1 MLFSGMSIDGFVDG
15 PGGDISWHR
24 VDEELHAHMNAV
36 IGQAS
41 GLLEGRVSH
50 QLMCDYWP
58 TADQDPDA
66 PPAIV
71 EFARIWRELPKVVY
85 SRTLESDDW
94 ATVVHEVVPEEVQ
107 ALKEGEGYL
116 VLGGANLSRTFLELD
131 LVDELRVYVHPVL
144 VGHGKRLF
152 AGGVTSDWELEETR
166 RFGNGVVL
174 LRYARAAAA
183 R

>member
-1 MLFSGMSIDGFVDG
+1 MKRVVLFSGMSIDGFVDG

-24 VDEELHAHMNAV
+24 VDEELHVHMNDV

-50 QLMCDYWP
+50 QLMCEYWP

-71 EFARIWRELPKVVY
+71 EFAGIWRRLPKVVY
-85 SRTLESDDW
+85 SRTLDSDHW
-94 ATVVHEVVPEEVQ
+94 ATVVREVVPAEVE

-116 VLGGANLSRTFLELD
+116 IVGGANLGATFLALD
-131 LVDELRVYVHPVL
+131 LVDELRVYIHPVL
-144 VGHGKRLF
+144 VGDGKRLF
-152 AGGVTSDWELEETR
+152 PGGVARDWELEETH

-174 LRYARAAAA
+174 VRYVRA
-183 R
+183 